1 MRNKEVD
8 DAINIV
14 SNVRT
19 GLMNFNELVNEHKDI
34 IDSVEKVLSYI
45 SDLEKENMGLL
56 TRLKADSLIDRDNY
70 WKNKIRYKL
79 IELSKK
85 LGEPNDDRWEKDD
98 DLYYEKIKIKIKVL
112 KELLGE

>member
-1 MRNKEVD
+1 MGRTKEVD
-8 DAINIV
+8 EAINIV

-19 GLMNFNELVNEHKDI
+19 SLMNFNELVNEHKDI

-70 WKNKIRYKL
+70 WRKKIIDKIEILEEQDELYKEYKGL
-79 IELSKK
+79 EFSRTGVINLQI
-85 LGEPNDDRWEKDD
+85 RT
-98 DLYYEKIKIKIKVL
+98 L